1 MSKILEAGEYILEDG
16 MTIERT
22 GKFISV
28 RPIVG
33 YNNKPRCSK
42 CKYFGH
48 GRATRGGW
56 TTTVCLKQ
64 PKRYTDKDGQKLYY
78 HIGMR
83 QLACDNF
90 DNKQTE

>member
-16 MTIERT
+16 MTLERT

-33 YNNKPRCSK
+33 YINKPRCSE

-48 GRATRGGW
+48 GRATKCGW
-56 TTTVCLKQ
+56 MTTICKLQ
-64 PKRYTDKDGQKLYY
+64 PKNVVDKDGEKIYF

-83 QLACDNF
+83 QLACEKF
-90 DNKQTE
+90 EKK